1 MSNQDDYE
9 DDYEDNDFPTEQ
21 DLIIAFHPD
30 ADEFTIVMPEDGR
43 LTRYQHEK
51 LEEIALLSE
60 PSFVLKFVLWIELKF
75 KLLSLTISDLFK
87 N

>member
-1 MSNQDDYE
+1 MSNEYEENDDDLTMCE
-9 DDYEDNDFPTEQ
+9 DD
-21 DLIIAFHPD
+21 LIVAFHSD
-30 ADEFTIVMPEDGR
+30 MEEFTIVMPEDGR
-43 LTRYQHEK
+43 LTRYQHQK

-75 KLLSLTISDLFK
+75 KLLSLYIADQFK